1 MAARHLRGAAQ
12 LLLVP
17 CYSLR
22 VLGRWEVHVGSSP
35 GTQLRLEEIFDF
47 LNPRMVAA
55 IRAAH
60 EAYARLGIRHA
71 LIGGMAVGVHGHPRA
86 TKDIDF
92 LVGSE
97 AFESTGSIVS
107 FRPGVPLAAEGVPVD
122 SILAPKEHAT
132 ILDEGLAAA
141 PSTDGV
147 PVLAAE
153 YLVYMKLVAG
163 RRQDLADIGALVR
176 ANRVDLARARSL
188 ARALEPSQQAE
199 LEKIISSADE

>member
-1 MAARHLRGAAQ
+1 M
-12 LLLVP
+12 
-17 CYSLR
+17 
-22 VLGRWEVHVGSSP
+22 
-35 GTQLRLEEIFDF
+35 
-47 LNPRMVAA
+47 
-55 IRAAH
+55 
-60 EAYARLGIRHA
+60 
-71 LIGGMAVGVHGHPRA
+71 
-86 TKDIDF
+86 
-92 LVGSE
+92 
-97 AFESTGSIVS
+97 
-107 FRPGVPLAAEGVPVD
+107 D

-163 RRQDLADIGALVR
+163 RRQDLADIGALVL